1 MYITHMY
8 IYINTYC
15 VMGLRRLIKKHQIL
29 PEDGLVV
36 HERKRFLLKNRV
48 VLHMGNM
55 FQLQVDGLS
64 GSRRVSS
71 GYIWMD
77 HPN

>member
-1 MYITHMY
+1 MD
-8 IYINTYC
+8 
-15 VMGLRRLIKKHQIL
+15 LRRLITKKHQIL
-29 PEDGLVV
+29 PEDGLVF
-36 HERKRFLLKNRV
+36 HERKRLFWKTRG

-55 FQLQVDGLS
+55 FQVDGLS